1 MTPSVPV
8 DKQCWQRQTATKR
21 LLQLMPEMSPAEI
34 HRMLRMPAGGSAD
47 ASWRDAQ
54 HPAEGNRLQLRCMP
68 HEGLASGLAICSSA
82 AGLHNLLDRIP
93 VCPSSGTILLRLQRQ
108 LLLLLLL

>member
-1 MTPSVPV
+1 
-8 DKQCWQRQTATKR
+8 
-21 LLQLMPEMSPAEI
+21 
-34 HRMLRMPAGGSAD
+34 MPAGGSAD

-93 VCPSSGTILLRLQRQ
+93 VCPLIWNYLVASAEAAAAPAAAVTVAAESLCLVRSHCAH
-108 LLLLLLL
+108 